1 MKKNN
6 LIYWIVAIILVGIA
20 GWSAVH
26 MHHLESKNAVKV
38 SREMKISSSISR
50 HIKKITKEQKK
61 AMRKKVDW
69 NKPSMTK
76 AYPDVSKY
84 KNVKKSNRIRLV
96 VSSAKQRV
104 YVMSG
109 PYVLYT
115 MYASL
120 GKNYD
125 SKTPNYQVTPVGKF
139 KLEEARGD
147 KFYDATRQLGG
158 LHWTSFKGKGMYHFQ
173 SVPVDENGKV
183 IEKDTLITSQR
194 PILIYDSISIAP
206 DAHLTLAAG
215 TRLYFHGKAGMQ
227 IHGRLSVEGTLSAPV
242 VFRGDRTDR
251 MFPYLPYDRL
261 PGQWGGLRFYKTSYE
276 NHLVYADI
284 HGGSFGIRCD
294 SSMTDRRKLTLES
307 SIIRQVSGN
316 GLELT
321 SCQVAVGNSEIS
333 NAGENCV
340 SLLGGDYT
348 FTHCTL
354 ANYFSWNVRKGVAL
368 QVRNELDDT
377 AYPLSSAIFRNCI
390 IAGSGTDEINGGRSK
405 NENIAFN
412 YYFSHCLINSIE
424 EENDKIVNV
433 IWEKDDNFMLMD
445 NHTQEYNF
453 NLGEKSKAINW
464 GRKEDA
470 NTYPIDRNGHS
481 RLQDVAPD
489 AGCYESM
496 ILPSY

>member
-183 IEKDTLITSQR
+183 IEKDAKHLGSTKITKKNNIKAYGSIWLTVPDAEWIQKDL
-194 PILIYDSISIAP
+194 PVGTKVLIYGE
-206 DAHLTLAAG
+206 DA
-215 TRLYFHGKAGMQ
+215 
-227 IHGRLSVEGTLSAPV
+227 
-242 VFRGDRTDR
+242 
-251 MFPYLPYDRL
+251 
-261 PGQWGGLRFYKTSYE
+261 
-276 NHLVYADI
+276 
-284 HGGSFGIRCD
+284 
-294 SSMTDRRKLTLES
+294 SS
-307 SIIRQVSGN
+307 
-316 GLELT
+316 
-321 SCQVAVGNSEIS
+321 
-333 NAGENCV
+333 
-340 SLLGGDYT
+340 
-348 FTHCTL
+348 
-354 ANYFSWNVRKGVAL
+354 
-368 QVRNELDDT
+368 
-377 AYPLSSAIFRNCI
+377 
-390 IAGSGTDEINGGRSK
+390 
-405 NENIAFN
+405 
-412 YYFSHCLINSIE
+412 
-424 EENDKIVNV
+424 
-433 IWEKDDNFMLMD
+433 DNFIAD
-445 NHTQEYNF
+445 NAKH
-453 NLGEKSKAINW
+453 
-464 GRKEDA
+464 
-470 NTYPIDRNGHS
+470 
-481 RLQDVAPD
+481 
-489 AGCYESM
+489 
-496 ILPSY
+496 